1 MPVQLATPTEQAGRV
16 IENPLSG
23 ERIVIRQLPSDSN
36 SRLSWELYLA
46 PGGRVPS
53 SHVHPRQEEVFRV
66 VSGRVRFRL
75 GARRIVAGPGDTVR
89 VPARTVHHFANA
101 GPEEAHVSVETEP
114 ALEIVGMFEMAA
126 SLAQD
131 QYAKGHAFPKLLDL
145 ALFMRDFDAE
155 VQAPYIPA
163 WLVRAFVRPLAWL
176 VRKLRRDT
184 RYRRWRELAG
194 YGDDAALQ
202 AYS

>member
-1 MPVQLATPTEQAGRV
+1 MTVRVASATERVARV

-23 ERIVIRQLPSDSN
+23 ERIVIHQLPPDRR

-53 SHVHPRQEEVFRV
+53 SHVHPGQEEVFRV

-75 GARRIVAGPGDTVR
+75 GAQRIVAGPGDTVR

-101 GPEEAHVSVETEP
+101 SPEEAHISVETEP
-114 ALEIVGMFEMAA
+114 ALDIVGMFEVAA

-131 QYAKGHAFPKLLDL
+131 QYARGRTFPHPFDL

-155 VQAPYIPA
+155 VQAPYLPA
-163 WLVRAFVRPLAWL
+163 WLVRAFVRPLAWS
-176 VRKLRRDT
+176 VRKLGWDA
-184 RYRRWRELAG
+184 RYRRWRESPG
-194 YGDDAALQ
+194 RGDGAALR
-202 AYS
+202 AFS

>member
-1 MPVQLATPTEQAGRV
+1 MAVQLVTTTEQGGRV
-16 IENPLSG
+16 IENPSSG
-23 ERIVIRQLPSDSN
+23 KRIAIRQPPPDRS

-75 GARRIVAGPGDTVR
+75 GVRRIVAGPGDTVH

-101 GPEEAHVSVETEP
+101 GPEEAHISVETEP
-114 ALEIVGMFEMAA
+114 ALEIVGMFEVAA

-131 QYAKGHAFPKLLDL
+131 QYAKGRGR
-145 ALFMRDFDAE
+145 ALSG
-155 VQAPYIPA
+155 PC
-163 WLVRAFVRPLAWL
+163 
-176 VRKLRRDT
+176 RR
-184 RYRRWRELAG
+184 RRLAG
-194 YGDDAALQ
+194 SSTRRSTLSVSNIRGGCQVPLSTPNWPPYGRRTRPGP
-202 AYS
+202 S